1 MVLPNKKPAFT
12 LIELLLVVT
21 IISIITVGVIPAFSN
36 YIRNQNLKQAQEQL
50 KSDMR
55 SVQNKALTG
64 ALSDQL
70 IGGSIMKFWGM
81 KFTNGS
87 AIYDYFISAID
98 TSCPANYATGQYQGN
113 GKLTNNLKIQSFGV
127 GQSGCLFF
135 SVKDGGIT
143 SPGFGSATTVLV
155 GYSGSEVR
163 NTYFNP
169 SGLIYSKND

>member
-1 MVLPNKKPAFT
+1 MALPSKRSAFT

-21 IISIITVGVIPAFSN
+21 IISIITVGVIPAFST

-70 IGGSIMKFWGM
+70 IGGSLVRFWAM
-81 KFTNGS
+81 RFTNGS
-87 AIYDYFISAID
+87 ATYDYFISALD
-98 TSCPANYATGQYQGN
+98 TSCPSNYATGQYQGN
-113 GKLTNNLKIQSFGV
+113 GKLANGLTVKSFNV

-135 SVKDGGIT
+135 SISDGGIS
-143 SPGFGSATTVLV
+143 SPGFGGSSSVLV
-155 GYSGSEVR
+155 GYSDSEVK
-163 NTYFNP
+163 NIYFNTG
-169 SGLIYSKND
+169 GLIYSTNN